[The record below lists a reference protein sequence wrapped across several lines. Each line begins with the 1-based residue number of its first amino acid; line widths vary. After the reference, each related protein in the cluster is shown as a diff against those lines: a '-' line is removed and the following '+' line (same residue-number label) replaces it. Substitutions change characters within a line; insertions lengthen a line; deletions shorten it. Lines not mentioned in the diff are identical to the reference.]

1 MAIND
6 PYVPGDPYSYDLKWM
21 VRKLKEY
28 RNAADAAAAAQNR
41 ADDAYDLAD
50 DANTAAI
57 AAQDRADDAYDI
69 AGDANTAAIAA
80 QGTADDA
87 NIKTYHAIVSGNACT
102 IQGTDTFDEIFAAAE
117 NKRAIFTVWDIDLDG
132 AGEVPAP
139 AFATVLGG
147 PGNKQLIV
155 RWLTGEP
162 NEVPRSAPTNIIY
175 RRAWFNNSKTGSY
188 YCSEITATPI

>member
-1 MAIND
+1 MAINS

-21 VRKLKEY
+21 VKKIKELFTAVT
-28 RNAADAAAAAQNR
+28 AAQSAADEASDAAASAQNR
-41 ADDAYDLAD
+41 ADNAYNL
-50 DANTAAI
+50 
-57 AAQDRADDAYDI
+57 
-69 AGDANTAAIAA
+69 
-80 QGTADDA
+80 ADDA

-155 RWLTGEP
+155 RWLTGDP
-162 NEVPRSAPTNIIY
+162 NEVSGSAPTNIIY